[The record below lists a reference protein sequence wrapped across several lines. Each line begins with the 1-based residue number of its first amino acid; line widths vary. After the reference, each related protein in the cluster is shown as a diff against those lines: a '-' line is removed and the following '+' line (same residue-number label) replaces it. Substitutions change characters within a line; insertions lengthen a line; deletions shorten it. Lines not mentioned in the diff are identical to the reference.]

1 MPIEKEGFS
10 IIPSFWGAAK
20 ELSNWKTCLVKKDEI
35 LRWLLLG
42 KGGDSSLSLRMT
54 KKRGSE
60 WLKKEGSDAVLS
72 KAKEWLLFCYSFF
85 TCYLFLSVPLFY
97 LSPWGEAEGSPGFFA
112 FGSEWQKKGSE
123 WQKSGQNDRGRFRKE
138 GILRSLA
145 LGSIIKIVSI
155 ISGSFFIAYFW
166 AILLKWSY
174 NSLYAIHHLA
184 SFTS

>member
-1 MPIEKEGFS
+1 LPIEKEGFS

-42 KGGDSSLSLRMT
+42 KGGDSPLSLRMT
-54 KKRGSE
+54 KKEAQNG
-60 WLKKEGSDAVLS
+60 WKKKAQMLS
-72 KAKEWLLFCYSFF
+72 WAKRKNDSFF
-85 TCYLFLSVPLFY
+85 VTLFLPVIFFY
-97 LSPWGEAEGSPGFFA
+97 LSPFFTCHPEAKPKGLRDSSPSA
-112 FGSEWQKKGSE
+112 QNDKKRA
-123 WQKSGQNDRGRFRKE
+123 QNDKKRAQNDRGRFRKE

-166 AILLKWSY
+166 AILLKRSY